1 MHPNSQAT
9 GLCVTLVWWGFCT
22 PSPTKCHENNKF
34 PRRDLQMNLL
44 SSLAI
49 KMYSV
54 KSIHLCDPQN
64 RRCIEANRSLYIWQ
78 HRTSR
83 ETHTAVASKAIK
95 DRSKHNSQ
103 GINTWCK
110 LHGMALRC
118 VGLCELC
125 GGNLRPMQIQ
135 RTRRSGGKMLDQKT
149 KKTKQTVPVPF
160 RKRNILSKLLLATLL
175 KIYWSFK
182 QDTYPDL
189 MYSPAFHSTR
199 PFSILSLIFGGNHRR
214 ASPTPRERHQ
224 CFFLM
229 QPSCNR
235 PEMTYQMRCNLF
247 YLQYTAT
254 EFDYATEYYKINIYT
269 RYMDEWHATFFF
281 LQ

>member
-1 MHPNSQAT
+1 MWIRTGSLQSFLRPFSWMEVLNCTVWRCQAPFMSCQVSKEVLCMHVHRCPWASGNAKPRYITMGHCFMHPNSQAT

-160 RKRNILSKLLLATLL
+160 RKRNILSKLLFSYPTEDILILQARHVS
-175 KIYWSFK
+175 WSHVLSRFSLH
-182 QDTYPDL
+182 T
-189 MYSPAFHSTR
+189 AFQHSVPHLWR
-199 PFSILSLIFGGNHRR
+199 
-214 ASPTPRERHQ
+214 
-224 CFFLM
+224 
-229 QPSCNR
+229 
-235 PEMTYQMRCNLF
+235 
-247 YLQYTAT
+247 
-254 EFDYATEYYKINIYT
+254 
-269 RYMDEWHATFFF
+269 
-281 LQ
+281 

>member
-1 MHPNSQAT
+1 MAWHCAAL
-9 GLCVTLVWWGFCT
+9 GCV
-22 PSPTKCHENNKF
+22 S
-34 PRRDLQMNLL
+34 
-44 SSLAI
+44 
-49 KMYSV
+49 
-54 KSIHLCDPQN
+54 
-64 RRCIEANRSLYIWQ
+64 
-78 HRTSR
+78 
-83 ETHTAVASKAIK
+83 
-95 DRSKHNSQ
+95 
-103 GINTWCK
+103 
-110 LHGMALRC
+110 
-118 VGLCELC
+118 
-125 GGNLRPMQIQ
+125 QIQ
-135 RTRRSGGKMLDQKT
+135 GTRRSGGKMLDQKT

-160 RKRNILSKLLLATLL
+160 RKRYILSKLLLATLL

-224 CFFLM
+224 CI

-254 EFDYATEYYKINIYT
+254 EFDYANRILQDKYKICGWMT
-269 RYMDEWHATFFF
+269 CHATFFF